1 MMTRTWTPE
10 ELLTLRTR
18 YSSSDPARLARTLKR
33 STAEIERKA
42 SRLALGKNKAAFE
55 GQTMP
60 RWTPED
66 IATLRELYPTTSNR
80 EIAIRLH
87 RSAKSVSSKAA
98 LLGLEK
104 APERLAE
111 MGRANRTGR
120 TRKAEA

>member
-10 ELLTLRTR
+10 EIATLRQR
-18 YSSSDPARLARTLKR
+18 YGSSDSARLARDLRRTV
-33 STAEIERKA
+33 AEVDRKA
-42 SRLALGKNKAAFE
+42 SRLALAKNKAAFE

-60 RWTPED
+60 RWTED
-66 IATLRELYPTTSNR
+66 DIETLRELYPTTSNR

-120 TRKAEA
+120 VRKAGA